1 VEVNAM
7 KKLFGYFLE
16 LGLFLSLSMS
26 GFGQSLAA
34 PSAEFHPQITVRVY
48 NRVLMPPDRLA
59 QAEKVATQ
67 ILRKAGVETAW
78 LDCTV
83 ATGQWPPA
91 CDGPLGPT
99 DFLLQFV
106 EEIQSLSPQTSEYSL
121 GFAVLPDNGL
131 QADRAYISYHRT
143 HDSASRCQVSLGLVL
158 GVAAAHEIGH
168 MLMGSGEHSRSGL
181 MQAQVGPKD
190 MQRAE
195 RSDLLFTDDQ
205 VKQVRVAVLAR
216 IAQSNLPQVEA
227 TVSR

>member
-1 VEVNAM
+1 VEVDAM

-16 LGLFLSLSMS
+16 LALLVSLSS
-26 GFGQSLAA
+26 SSFGQSLVTQ
-34 PSAEFHPQITVRVY
+34 SAEFHPQITVRVY

-59 QAEKVATQ
+59 EAEQVGAK
-67 ILRKAGVETAW
+67 ILRRAEVQTVW

-83 ATGQWPPA
+83 ATGQWPSD
-91 CDGPLGPT
+91 CDNPLGPT

-106 EEIQSLSPQTSEYSL
+106 EEIQSLSPQTTGHSL
-121 GFAVLPDNGL
+121 GFAALPDNGL
-131 QADRAYISYHRT
+131 QADRAYISYHRA
-143 HDSASRCQVSLGLVL
+143 HDSASRCRVKLGLVL

-168 MLMGSGEHSRSGL
+168 MLMGSNEHSRSGL

-205 VKQVRVAVLAR
+205 VKQIRVSVLAR
-216 IAQSNLPQVEA
+216 IAQFNVPQVEA
-227 TVSR
+227 AIPR

>member
-1 VEVNAM
+1 M
-7 KKLFGYFLE
+7 KKLFRSFLE
-16 LGLFLSLSMS
+16 LGLLLSLSS
-26 GFGQSLAA
+26 SSFGQSLAA
-34 PSAEFHPQITVRVY
+34 PSAEPHSQITVRVY
-48 NRVLMPPDRLA
+48 NRVLMSPDRLA
-59 QAEKVATQ
+59 KAEQVATK
-67 ILRKAGVETAW
+67 ILRKAGVQTVW

-83 ATGQWPPA
+83 TAGQWQPA

-106 EEIQSLSPQTSEYSL
+106 EEIQSLSPQTTEHSL

-143 HDSASRCQVSLGLVL
+143 HDLASRCQVSLGLVL
-158 GVAAAHEIGH
+158 GVASAHEIGH
-168 MLMGSGEHSRSGL
+168 MLMGSAEHSRSGL

-205 VKQVRVAVLAR
+205 VKQVRLAVLAR
-216 IAQSNLPQVEA
+216 IAQYDGVPQVEA
-227 TVSR
+227 TVPR